1 MFRFLVCS
9 NLIFTMVSKS
19 VILFVSLSFCL
30 FVCLFVCLFL
40 CLFVCFVECDFSI
53 CFTDSGPM
61 GFITTFHNYLGDFI
75 QACSTH
81 QTVANPGFWVLQ
93 RPRKF
98 CGMSRGSDPKV
109 NAHMF
114 KIPHEKFPHIL

>member
-1 MFRFLVCS
+1 MLY
-9 NLIFTMVSKS
+9 
-19 VILFVSLSFCL
+19 
-30 FVCLFVCLFL
+30 
-40 CLFVCFVECDFSI
+40 
-53 CFTDSGPM
+53 
-61 GFITTFHNYLGDFI
+61 GFGSHGMKITTFHNYLGDFI

-98 CGMSRGSDPKV
+98 CGMSMGSDPKV

-114 KIPHEKFPHIL
+114 KIPHEKFRDSSYFMY